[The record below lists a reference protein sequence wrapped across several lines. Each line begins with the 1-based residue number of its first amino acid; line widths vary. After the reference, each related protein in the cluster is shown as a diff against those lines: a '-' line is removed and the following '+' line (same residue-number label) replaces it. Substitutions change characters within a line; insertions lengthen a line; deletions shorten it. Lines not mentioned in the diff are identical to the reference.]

1 MFRPYILNNSII
13 CLDNGKHISTFL
25 CLPKGLSGIY
35 HTTLKKEKTE
45 HDHWLSWRIPSSFF
59 FFFFLGHIAFQIL
72 CKGTMATAINFLF
85 HSESWHFY
93 IFSIDIIETTG
104 TIKYTKGAN
113 IFIAVCR
120 KKTEWILFF
129 TNTYDCL
136 GQRSSF
142 LFPILWLTSRQVEG
156 YKKNKKSNKK

>member
-45 HDHWLSWRIPSSFF
+45 NDHWLSWRIPSSFF
-59 FFFFLGHIAFQIL
+59 FFGHIAFQIP

-85 HSESWHFY
+85 HSESWHFC

-104 TIKYTKGAN
+104 TIKYTKGTN

-120 KKTEWILFF
+120 KKTESGFCF
-129 TNTYDCL
+129 TPIHMIAW
-136 GQRSSF
+136 GEEAAFR
-142 LFPILWLTSRQVEG
+142 FPFCG
-156 YKKNKKSNKK
+156 